1 MSEFFHAIYEKFF
14 AARTKVVLFI
24 FCLGSFVL
32 VARLFVLQVVRG
44 ESYQSN
50 YNLLTE
56 KTEKLPAT
64 RGNIYDRNGVL
75 LAYNRLAY
83 KVMIEDSGDYSN
95 KKKSEKNEILNAELY
110 ELITNIE
117 KRGDE
122 IDNDFGITRNSDGT
136 YSFTA
141 TTETAELRFRAD
153 VFGHAK
159 THDLG
164 ENRKAGLNEK
174 TCSAGDIINYL
185 ESSLKFGV
193 SRDYDDAMRYK
204 IVVIRYRLSLNAYQ
218 KYIPISIASDV
229 NEQTVAYVREHSDTL
244 TGVSIEE
251 DSMRQYNYPYCTAN
265 IVGYT
270 GTISSEEYNA
280 AIEKDPDNK
289 DSYSLTDTVGKSGI
303 EQYLNDY
310 LTGKK
315 GDRTVYVDNV
325 GNEIKVAQETKSVPG
340 DDAYLSIDVN
350 IQESTYKLL
359 EKEVAGIVLSKLANI
374 RSFTVTDST
383 KDILIP
389 IYDAYVSLLKN
400 GLISVS
406 DMAAEDATDLE
417 KQVYG
422 VLSQK
427 NSDVLDGIRAEL
439 TSESPTVY
447 EDQDEEGQD
456 YSTYI
461 IKLLKSQKVLVE
473 DKIDDNDDTQKAWSN
488 QKLSVEEYLKY
499 CISSDWIDINAYQT
513 EKKYSDSDEMY
524 TSLVDYIINTLS
536 SDAAFKRIVYEY
548 AVRDDLVTGNQLCA
562 ILYDQGVL
570 SYDETAR
577 DNVLTGKVTA
587 YSFIREKLKNLEIT
601 PGQLALDP
609 CSASAVVI
617 NPNDG
622 SLLACVSYP
631 GYDTNRLAN
640 TVDRKYYTYLNT
652 TSAAPLYNHATQQMT
667 APGSTFKPLSATAG
681 LAEGV
686 IDIST
691 QIDDLGIFDKVSNQ
705 PRCWIYTGSHTTHGE
720 ENVTDAIRDSCNY
733 FFYEVGWRLAGGNG
747 YNDKTGIAKIQK
759 YANLYGLD
767 RKTGVEIEEN
777 TSHVATQ
784 YPVMAAIGQSDNNY
798 TTIALGRYAAAITN
812 SGTVY
817 NLTLL
822 SKVTDPDGNVVQE
835 FAPSADASV
844 DVLSQSQWGAIH
856 TGMREVVENMSVY
869 DDFPVQVAGK
879 TGTAQ
884 ESKKRPNHALFIG
897 YAPFAAPQ
905 YSVAVRIPFGYTSHN
920 AADVARDI
928 LGVCLGVE
936 DSKAKADSVVE
947 ENTAATTRTD

>member
-1 MSEFFHAIYEKFF
+1 MSDFFYFLKEKFF
-14 AARTKVVLFI
+14 ASRTRVVAVLFAV
-24 FCLGSFVL
+24 FSFVL
-32 VARLFVLQVVRG
+32 VARLFVLQIVRG
-44 ESYQSN
+44 EDYQSN

-83 KVMIEDSGDYSN
+83 KVTIEDSGIYDSTKDKN
-95 KKKSEKNEILNAELY
+95 KTLNAELY
-110 ELITNIE
+110 EIITNIE
-117 KRGDE
+117 RCGNE
-122 IDNDFGITRNSDGT
+122 IDNDFGIAMNSDGT
-136 YSFTA
+136 YSFTSSS
-141 TTETAELRFRAD
+141 ETAQLRFRAD

-164 ENRKAGLNEK
+164 ENKKAGLNEK
-174 TCSAGDIINYL
+174 TCSEKEIMDYL
-185 ESSLKFGV
+185 ESDSKFGI
-193 SRDYDDAMRYK
+193 SSEYDDAMRYK
-204 IVVIRYRLSLNAYQ
+204 IAVIRYNMSLNSYQ
-218 KYIPISIASDV
+218 KYIATTLASDV
-229 NEQTVAYVREHSDTL
+229 NEQTVAYIKEHSDSL

-251 DSMRQYNYPYCTAN
+251 DSMRQYNYAESTAN
-265 IVGYT
+265 IIGYT

-280 AIEKDPDNK
+280 LVEKDPENK
-289 DSYSLTDTVGKSGI
+289 DNYSLTDVVGKSGI
-303 EQYLNDY
+303 EQYMNDY
-310 LTGKK
+310 LTGTK
-315 GDRTVYVDNV
+315 GERTVYVDNV

-340 DDAYLSIDVN
+340 NDTYVSIDAN

-359 EKEVAGIVLSKLANI
+359 EQEVAGIVLSKLANI
-374 RSFTVTDST
+374 RDYKVTDDS

-400 GLISVS
+400 GLLSVS
-406 DMAAEDATDLE
+406 DMGAEDATDLE

-422 VLSQK
+422 ILSRK
-427 NSDVLDGIRAEL
+427 NSDVLDHIRSELNAAE
-439 TSESPTVY
+439 PTVY
-447 EDQDEEGQD
+447 EAQDEENQD

-461 IKLLKSQKVLVE
+461 IRLLKSKKVLVE
-473 DKIDDNDDTQKAWSN
+473 DKIDDNDETQKNWSN

-499 CISSDWIDINAYQT
+499 CISQDWIDINAYQT

-536 SDAAFKRIVYEY
+536 SDSAFKRLVYEY
-548 AVRDDLVTGNQLCA
+548 AVRDDLVSGNQLCA
-562 ILYDQGVL
+562 LLYDQGVL
-570 SYDETAR
+570 AADDAAR
-577 DNVLTGKVTA
+577 EALLSGQTSA
-587 YSFIREKLKNLEIT
+587 YNFIKEKLRTLEIT

-617 NPNDG
+617 DPNDG

-631 GYDTNRLAN
+631 GYDTNKLAN
-640 TVDRKYYTYLNT
+640 TVDRAYYTYLNT
-652 TSAAPLYNHATQQMT
+652 TASSPLYNHATQQMT

-686 IDIST
+686 IDTST
-691 QIDDLGIFDKVSNQ
+691 LIDDLGTFDKVSNQ
-705 PRCWIYTGSHTTHGE
+705 PRCWIYPSNHGE

-759 YANLYGLD
+759 YATAYGLD
-767 RKTGVEIEEN
+767 RKTGIEIDEN

-812 SGTVY
+812 SGKVY
-817 NLTLL
+817 RLTLL
-822 SKVTDPDGNVVQE
+822 DKVVDADGNVVKSY
-835 FAPSADASV
+835 APEVESTV
-844 DVLSQSQWGAIH
+844 DVLSSSQWSAIH
-856 TGMREVVENMSVY
+856 TGMREVVTNMASY
-869 DDFPVQVAGK
+869 EGFPIEVVGK

-897 YAPFAAPQ
+897 YAPYTSPK
-905 YSVAVRIPFGYTSHN
+905 YTVAVRIPFGYTSHN

-928 LGVCLGVE
+928 LGVCFNVE
-936 DSKAKADSVVE
+936 ESKAKVGAAVS
-947 ENTAATTRTD
+947 ENGTGNVRTD